1 MISTPINNTQSEI
14 KEYIDKTQQT
24 IHAQKQI
31 VDILDAQIDQL
42 FKLQNIRNQ
51 IDQTS
56 NYTQNLII
64 ELKKQ
69 EKELEGISSE
79 QDELIRTLEK
89 AVASEEQVE
98 HDAARLHQQEK
109 TLIQRMSNYIQE
121 IKSGQN
127 TSLNLTQTYFQVLDK
142 QAQK

>member
-1 MISTPINNTQSEI
+1 MISTPINNTQSDI

-24 IHAQKQI
+24 IQAQKQI

-98 HDAARLHQQEK
+98 QDAARLHQQEK
-109 TLIQRMSNYIQE
+109 TLIQRMSNQIQE

-127 TSLNLTQTYFQVLDK
+127 TSLNLTQTYFQVLEK

>member
-14 KEYIDKTQQT
+14 KEYIEKTQQI

-56 NYTQNLII
+56 NNTQNLII

-69 EKELEGISSE
+69 ENELEGISSE

-89 AVASEEQVE
+89 AVASEDQVE
-98 HDAARLHQQEK
+98 QDAARLHQQEK
-109 TLIQRMSNYIQE
+109 TLIQRMSNQIQE

-127 TSLNLTQTYFQVLDK
+127 TSLNLIQKYFFVLEK
-142 QAQK
+142 QS

>member
-14 KEYIDKTQQT
+14 KEFIEKTQQI

-56 NYTQNLII
+56 NNTQNLII

-69 EKELEGISSE
+69 ENELEGISSE

-89 AVASEEQVE
+89 AVASEDQVE
-98 HDAARLHQQEK
+98 QDAARLHQQEK
-109 TLIQRMSNYIQE
+109 TLIQRMSNQIQE

-127 TSLNLTQTYFQVLDK
+127 TSLNLIQKYFFVLEK
-142 QAQK
+142 QS